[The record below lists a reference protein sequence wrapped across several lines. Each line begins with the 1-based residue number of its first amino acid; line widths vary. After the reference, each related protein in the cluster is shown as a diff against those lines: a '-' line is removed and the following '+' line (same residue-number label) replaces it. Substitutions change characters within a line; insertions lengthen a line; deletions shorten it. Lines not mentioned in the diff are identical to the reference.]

1 MLEHLFGSSTRVKL
15 LQLFFHAPHRA
26 FFMRELARST
36 EIQLNAIRRELTNL
50 EKLKIII
57 PAKAGESAEEEVG
70 TERSKYFKLNPNFF
84 LSEEL
89 RALLVKSKILEEQNF
104 IDDILKKAGNI
115 KLFLLSGS
123 FVGDD
128 EALTDM
134 LIVGD
139 VKANILAKQIRDLE
153 KFLGRQLRY
162 TIMEEKE
169 FLDRREIGDKFL
181 YSIFESKNTIIADLF
196 HFV

>member
-1 MLEHLFGSSTRVKL
+1 MLEHLFGSATRVKL

-26 FFMRELARST
+26 FFMRELARLT
-36 EIQLNAIRRELTNL
+36 EIQLNAIRRELANL
-50 EKLKIII
+50 EKLKIIV
-57 PAKAGESAEEEVG
+57 PTKAGESTEEEVG
-70 TERSKYFKLNPNFF
+70 TERSKYFKLNSNFF
-84 LSEEL
+84 LAEEL
-89 RALLVKSKILEEQNF
+89 RALLVKSKILEEQSF
-104 IDDILKKAGNI
+104 IDDILKRAGNI

-139 VKANILAKQIRDLE
+139 VKANVLARQIRDLE

-181 YSIFESKNTIIADLF
+181 YSIFESKNTVIADLF

>member
-1 MLEHLFGSSTRVKL
+1 M
-15 LQLFFHAPHRA
+15 A
-26 FFMRELARST
+26 
-36 EIQLNAIRRELTNL
+36 NL
-50 EKLKIII
+50 EKLQIIV
-57 PAKAGESAEEEVG
+57 PAKAGESTVEEVG
-70 TERSKYFKLNPNFF
+70 TERSKYYKLNLRFF
-84 LSEEL
+84 LFEEL
-89 RALLVKSKILEEQNF
+89 KALLVKAKVLEEQSF
-104 IDDILKKAGNI
+104 IDDILKRGGNI

-128 EALTDM
+128 DAPTDM

-139 VKANILAKQIRDLE
+139 VKNSVLSRQIRDLE

-181 YSIFESKNTIIADLF
+181 YSIFEAKNTVIADLF
-196 HFV
+196 HFI

>member
-1 MLEHLFGSSTRVKL
+1 MLEHLFGSTTRVKL
-15 LQLFFHAPHRA
+15 LQLFFHSPQRS

-36 EIQLNAIRRELTNL
+36 EVQLNAIRRELANL
-50 EKLKIII
+50 EKLNIIV
-57 PAKAGESAEEEVG
+57 PAKPGESSVEEIG
-70 TERSKYFKLNPNFF
+70 TKRSKYYKLNPKFF
-84 LSEEL
+84 LLDEL
-89 RALLVKSKILEEQNF
+89 KALLVKAKVLEEQNF
-104 IDDILKKAGNI
+104 IDDILKRGGDI

-123 FVGDD
+123 FMGDD

-134 LIVGD
+134 LIVGNI
-139 VKANILAKQIRDLE
+139 KANVLAKQIRDLE

-162 TIMEEKE
+162 TIMEERE

-181 YSIFESKNTIIADLF
+181 YSIFESKNTVIADLF

>member
-1 MLEHLFGSSTRVKL
+1 MLEHLFGSTTRVKL
-15 LQLFFHAPHRA
+15 LQLFFSSPQRS
-26 FFMRELARST
+26 FFMRELARLT
-36 EIQLNAIRRELTNL
+36 EVQLNAVRRELANL
-50 EKLKIII
+50 EKLQIII
-57 PAKAGESAEEEVG
+57 PAKAGESAVEEVG
-70 TERSKYFKLNPNFF
+70 TERSKYYKLNLKFF
-84 LSEEL
+84 LFEEL
-89 RALLVKSKILEEQNF
+89 KALLVKAKVLEEQSF
-104 IDDILKKAGNI
+104 IDDILKRGGNI

-128 EALTDM
+128 DAPTDM

-139 VKANILAKQIRDLE
+139 VKNSVLSRQIRDLE

-181 YSIFESKNTIIADLF
+181 YSIFEAKNTVIADLF
-196 HFV
+196 HFI

>member
-1 MLEHLFGSSTRVKL
+1 MLEHLFGSTTRVKL
-15 LQLFFHAPHRA
+15 LQLFFHSPHRS

-36 EIQLNAIRRELTNL
+36 ETQLNAIRRELANL
-50 EKLKIII
+50 EKLNIIV
-57 PAKAGESAEEEVG
+57 PAKPGESNIEEIG
-70 TERSKYFKLNPNFF
+70 TGRSKFYKLNAKFF
-84 LSEEL
+84 LLDEL
-89 RALLVKSKILEEQNF
+89 KALLVKAKILEEQNF
-104 IDDILKKAGNI
+104 IDDILKRGGNI
-115 KLFLLSGS
+115 KLFLLSGG

-128 EALTDM
+128 EAPTDM

-139 VKANILAKQIRDLE
+139 IKSNILARQIRDLE

-181 YSIFESKNTIIADLF
+181 YGIFESKHTVIADLF
-196 HFV
+196 HFL

>member
-1 MLEHLFGSSTRVKL
+1 MLEHLFGSATRVKL
-15 LQLFFHAPHRA
+15 LQLFFHSPQRS
-26 FFMRELARST
+26 FFMRELSRLT
-36 EIQLNAIRRELTNL
+36 ETQLNAIRRELANL
-50 EKLKIII
+50 EKLDIII
-57 PAKAGESAEEEVG
+57 PAKAGESTVEDMG
-70 TERSKYFKLNPNFF
+70 TERSKYYKLNTKFF
-84 LSEEL
+84 LFEEL
-89 RALLVKSKILEEQNF
+89 KALLVKSKILEEQNF
-104 IDDILKKAGNI
+104 IDDILKRGGNI

-128 EALTDM
+128 DALTDM
-134 LIVGD
+134 LIVGS
-139 VKANILAKQIRDLE
+139 VKVNILSKQLRDLE

-181 YSIFESKNTIIADLF
+181 YSIFESKNTVIVDLF

>member
-1 MLEHLFGSSTRVKL
+1 MLEHLFGSTTRVKL
-15 LQLFFHAPHRA
+15 LQLFFSSPQRS
-26 FFMRELARST
+26 FFMRELARLT
-36 EIQLNAIRRELTNL
+36 ETQLNAVRRELANL
-50 EKLKIII
+50 EKLQIIV
-57 PAKAGESAEEEVG
+57 PAKAGESTVEEVG
-70 TERSKYFKLNPNFF
+70 TERSKYYKLNLRFF
-84 LSEEL
+84 LFEEL
-89 RALLVKSKILEEQNF
+89 KALLVKAKVLEEQSF
-104 IDDILKKAGNI
+104 IDDILKRGGNI

-128 EALTDM
+128 DAPTDM

-139 VKANILAKQIRDLE
+139 VKNSVLSRQIRDLE

-181 YSIFESKNTIIADLF
+181 YSIFEAKNTVIADLF
-196 HFV
+196 HFI

>member
-1 MLEHLFGSSTRVKL
+1 MLEHLFGSNTRVKL
-15 LQLFFHAPHRA
+15 LQLFFHSPSRS
-26 FFMRELARST
+26 FFMRELARIT
-36 EIQLNAIRRELTNL
+36 EVQLNAVRRELANL

-57 PAKAGESAEEEVG
+57 PAKAGESSEEEIG
-70 TERSKYFKLNPNFF
+70 TERSKYYKLNPKFF
-84 LSEEL
+84 LLEEL
-89 RALLVKSKILEEQNF
+89 KALLVKSKILEEQNF
-104 IDDILKKAGNI
+104 IEDILKRGGNI
-115 KLFLLSGS
+115 KLFLLLGN
-123 FVGDD
+123 FVGDGD
-128 EALTDM
+128 APTDM

-139 VKANILAKQIRDLE
+139 IRTNILARQIRDLE

-196 HFV
+196 HFI